1 MTHWL
6 LNIIGIALGVML
18 LGVFVL
24 AWLFAEGAFDLGK
37 EYKTKEKR

>member
-24 AWLFAEGAFDLGK
+24 AWLFMEGAFDLSD
-37 EYKTKEKR
+37 KEKR